1 MNPFPTLIVLTSS
14 LLLMVMVGCTKT
26 DTTQKPVA
34 AAAAPGDGS
43 VTAQPI
49 EPDKGSSVAEKI
61 RRLLEQEAA
70 EREAAEAR
78 RKAFAQSFK
87 DGANAPLK
95 EYKY

>member
-1 MNPFPTLIVLTSS
+1 MNHFPTPIVLTAS
-14 LLLMVMVGCTKT
+14 LLLMMMVGCTKT
-26 DTTQKPVA
+26 DATQKPAVA
-34 AAAAPGDGS
+34 GAAPGAGS

-49 EPDKGSSVAEKI
+49 EPDKGSSEAEKI
-61 RRLLEQEAA
+61 RRLLEKEAV

-78 RKAFAQSFK
+78 RNAFAQSFK

>member
-1 MNPFPTLIVLTSS
+1 MNQFPTLIVLTSS
-14 LLLMVMVGCTKT
+14 LLLMVMVGCTNT
-26 DTTQKPVA
+26 DTAQKPVA
-34 AAAAPGDGS
+34 AAAAPGAGS

-49 EPDKGSSVAEKI
+49 EPDKGSSEAEKI
-61 RRLLEQEAA
+61 RRLLEIEAA

>member
-1 MNPFPTLIVLTSS
+1 MNQFPTLIVLTSS

-26 DTTQKPVA
+26 DTAQKPVA
-34 AAAAPGDGS
+34 AAATGAGL

-49 EPDKGSSVAEKI
+49 EPVKGGSEAEKI
-61 RRLLEQEAA
+61 RRLLEKEAA
-70 EREAAEAR
+70 EREAAEVR